1 MSEWI
6 RWGLFVFLIIFLIY
20 YLKWNKKQMPK
31 IWYKMDMEE
40 RTNKIKKIKKK
51 ING

>member
-1 MSEWI
+1 MYELL
-6 RWGLFVFLIIFLIY
+6 RWGLFVLMVMFLIY

-31 IWYKMDMEE
+31 IWYKIDMEE
-40 RTNKIKKIKKK
+40 RKNKIKKIKKN